1 MIGGPS
7 RQRRGRDGGGRRSG
21 DTLVHEQGRGR
32 KGGWPMGHPA
42 GWGLASSGEGVSQVG
57 LSWEK
62 KRMKKKTESIRI

>member
-1 MIGGPS
+1 VRRAHDRGPN
-7 RQRRGRDGGGRRSG
+7 RQRSG

-62 KRMKKKTESIRI
+62 KRKKKKTESIRI